1 MTLDDAT
8 AAVPSYQL
16 ITGLLLALL
25 LLLAA
30 GWIFR
35 EVTGQRDSPSVL
47 AMLVPPLAA
56 SWRAS
61 VACWRWS
68 LSWSVAFWLAVAGT
82 FSASVGSPAH
92 PRRRF

>member
-35 EVTGQRDSPSVL
+35 EVTGQRDSPSVF
-47 AMLVPPLAA
+47 AMLAPPLAA

-61 VACWRWS
+61 VACWRWCWS
-68 LSWSVAFWLAVAGT
+68 SWAAPWRAARGT